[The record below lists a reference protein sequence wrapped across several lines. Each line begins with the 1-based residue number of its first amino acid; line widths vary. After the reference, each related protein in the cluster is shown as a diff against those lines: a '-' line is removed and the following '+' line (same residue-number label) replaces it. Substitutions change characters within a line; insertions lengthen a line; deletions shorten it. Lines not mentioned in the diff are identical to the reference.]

1 MCFSTP
7 VFTST
12 YKNIKNILSEIFK
25 HTRLGKPDVEEA
37 PRIEGCVDSNI
48 QENYNLTTK
57 TLPVDYAD
65 ILLYITKIS
74 RVKNE
79 CYPFTNRHSVTI

>member
-1 MCFSTP
+1 MLKYPCVHGKLQHIKKFS
-7 VFTST
+7 
-12 YKNIKNILSEIFK
+12 NEIFK
-25 HTRLGKPDVEEA
+25 RTRSGKQNLEESS
-37 PRIEGCVDSNI
+37 RIEGCVNTKI